1 MILIFKNCRLCLR
14 EGNESRP
21 DFSSKETRIYVRT
34 KKNFLPK
41 KTGITSEGKYDY
53 LRMKINFSPEEKPAR
68 REKDKITTQNG
79 EKHEKGQ
86 IVAKKNV
93 ISRSKSKRSSL
104 KK

>member
-1 MILIFKNCRLCLR
+1 MLAKVANPGRIFLR
-14 EGNESRP
+14 KKPGFMSGQ
-21 DFSSKETRIYVRT
+21 KRIFFRR
-34 KKNFLPK
+34 KLELPPK

-53 LRMKINFSPEEKPAR
+53 LRMKINFFPEEKPAR

-79 EKHEKGQ
+79 EKHEKRQ